1 MYLQLQSATNL
12 FMYLQLQSATYLFMY
27 KACNKIR
34 HCLSKKL
41 TLFFIQLILK
51 VTREEEED
59 QQQQQQ
65 QQQQQDEIIFKLS
78 CTSSKLV
85 PKLGFKYTFILFVKK

>member
-1 MYLQLQSATNL
+1 M
-12 FMYLQLQSATYLFMY
+12 
-27 KACNKIR
+27 
-34 HCLSKKL
+34 
-41 TLFFIQLILK
+41 
-51 VTREEEED
+51 TREEEEEEEGEE
-59 QQQQQQ
+59 